1 MEIKKGQKPN
11 RLIYEKSPY
20 LLQHAHNPVDW
31 FPWGEEAFAK
41 AASENKPI
49 FLSIGYSTCHWCH
62 VMERES
68 FEDIEVAELLNEHY
82 VSIKVDREE
91 RPDVDHLYMTIC
103 QAMTGRG
110 GWPLTAI
117 MTAEKKPFFTGTY
130 FPKQQKHG
138 RIGLMEILSQL
149 NDKWSTEREH
159 VVSVSENIVE
169 RTIKQTL
176 IELKGDVNGAILDL
190 AFEGYVSMFDP
201 QNGGFGKAP
210 KFPTS
215 HNLSFLL
222 RYAKLKNNEQALS
235 MVEKTLDMMHRGGL
249 YDHIGQGFS
258 RYSTDDRWLV
268 PHFEKM
274 LYDNALL
281 AITYTEAYQVTG
293 KEKYKTIA
301 DQVFNYVLRDM
312 TGVEGGFYC
321 AEDADSEGVEGKFYV
336 WTPEEVIE
344 VLGEE
349 EGELIN
355 RIYDITDSGN
365 FEEANIPNLL
375 EETLENYA
383 AMIDI
388 PLDQLQAK
396 VNTSLQKLFVHRE
409 TRIHPHKDDKILTS
423 WNGLMIAAFAIAARA
438 FKKSEYADAAERA
451 TDFVMRRLRREDGR
465 LLARYRDGESAFLG
479 YVDDYA
485 FMVWALIE
493 LYETTFNTTYL
504 QQAIELN
511 DQMVELFWDQEKG
524 GLFFYGHDAEQLFTR
539 NKEVYDGAVPSGN
552 SVAAMNFI
560 RLARMTGDLRL
571 EALFDKQVKACSGSV
586 ERYPAGHSIM
596 LIAILHTYEPSREI
610 VVAGAM
616 DDPKLQEMITEIRSK
631 FLPNT
636 VLMINPDGEL
646 GVEAR
651 KLLPVI
657 ADKTTVNGQ
666 PAVYICE
673 NYACQAPI
681 TEMEQLLLML

>member
-1 MEIKKGQKPN
+1 
-11 RLIYEKSPY
+11 
-20 LLQHAHNPVDW
+20 
-31 FPWGEEAFAK
+31 
-41 AASENKPI
+41 
-49 FLSIGYSTCHWCH
+49 
-62 VMERES
+62 MERES
-68 FEDIEVAELLNEHY
+68 FEDAEVADLLNEHY

-103 QAMTGRG
+103 QAMTGHG

-117 MTAEKKPFFTGTY
+117 MTAERKPFFTGTY
-130 FPKQQKHG
+130 FPKKQKHG

-149 NDKWSTEREH
+149 NDKWLNEHDH

-169 RTIKQTL
+169 RTKKQTL
-176 IELKGDVNGAILDL
+176 IELDGDVDGAILDK
-190 AFEGYVSMFDP
+190 AFEGYVNMFDP
-201 QNGGFGKAP
+201 QYGGFGNAP

-222 RYAKLKNNEQALS
+222 RYAKVKNNPQALS
-235 MVEKTLDMMHRGGL
+235 MVEKTLDGMHRGGL
-249 YDHIGQGFS
+249 YDHVGFGFS
-258 RYSTDDRWLV
+258 RYSTDERWLV

-293 KEKYKTIA
+293 KEKYAAIA
-301 DQVFNYVLRDM
+301 DQIFSYVLRDM
-312 TGVEGGFYC
+312 RGTEGGFYC
-321 AEDADSEGVEGKFYV
+321 AEDADSEGEEGKFYV
-336 WTPEEVIE
+336 WIPEEVIE
-344 VLGEE
+344 VLGLE
-349 EGELIN
+349 EGSLIN

-375 EETLENYA
+375 DQSLEDYA
-383 AMIDI
+383 VSTQI
-388 PLDQLQAK
+388 PLELLQAR
-396 VNTSLQKLFVHRE
+396 VSASLQKLFLHRE
-409 TRIHPHKDDKILTS
+409 KRIHPYKDDKILTS

-438 FKKSEYADAAERA
+438 FDKTAYADAAERA
-451 TDFVMRRLRREDGR
+451 TDFVMTHLRREDGR

-479 YVDDYA
+479 YIDDYA

-493 LYETTFNTTYL
+493 LYETTFHPAYL
-504 QQAIELN
+504 QQALELN
-511 DQMVELFWDQEKG
+511 EQMIDLFWDQEKG

-539 NKEVYDGAVPSGN
+539 SKETYDGAIPSGN

-560 RLARMTGDLRL
+560 RLARMTGDSAL
-571 EALFDKQVKACSGSV
+571 EELFDKQVKACSGAI
-586 ERYPAGHSIM
+586 ERYPSGHSIM
-596 LIAILHTYEPSREI
+596 LIALLHAYEPSREI
-610 VVAGAM
+610 VIAGAIE
-616 DDPKLQEMITEIRSK
+616 DPKLQQLVAEIRSK

-636 VLMINPDGEL
+636 VLMMNFDGEL
-646 GVEAR
+646 GHEAR
-651 KLLPVI
+651 KLMPVI

-681 TEMEQLLLML
+681 TELEQLVRVL

>member
-1 MEIKKGQKPN
+1 MENNEGKKSN
-11 RLIYEKSPY
+11 RLIHEKSPY
-20 LLQHAHNPVDW
+20 LLQHSHNPVNW
-31 FPWGEEAFAK
+31 FPWGEEAFTK
-41 AASENKPI
+41 AAAENKPI

-68 FEDIEVAELLNEHY
+68 FEDVEVAELLNEHY
-82 VSIKVDREE
+82 VAIKVDREE

-103 QAMTGRG
+103 QAMTGHG

-117 MTAEKKPFFTGTY
+117 MTADRKPFFTGTY

-149 NDKWSTEREH
+149 NDKWLNEHDH
-159 VVSVSENIVE
+159 VVSVSENIVD
-169 RTIKQTL
+169 RTKKQTL

-190 AFEGYVSMFDP
+190 AFEGYASMFDP
-201 QNGGFGKAP
+201 QYGGFGNAP

-222 RYAKLKNNEQALS
+222 CYAKVKNNAQALS
-235 MVEKTLDMMHRGGL
+235 MVEKTLDGMHRGGM
-249 YDHIGQGFS
+249 YDHVGFGFS
-258 RYSTDDRWLV
+258 RYSTDERWLV

-293 KEKYKTIA
+293 TESYATIA
-301 DQVFNYVLRDM
+301 DQIFTYVLRDM
-312 TGVEGGFYC
+312 TGAEGGFYC
-321 AEDADSEGVEGKFYV
+321 AEDADSEGEEGKFYV
-336 WTPEEVIE
+336 WTSEEVIE
-344 VLGEE
+344 VLGIE
-349 EGELIN
+349 EGTLIN
-355 RIYDITDSGN
+355 RIYDITDTGN

-375 EETLENYA
+375 EQSLESYA
-383 AMIDI
+383 VSSGI
-388 PLDQLQAK
+388 PLEPLQAR
-396 VNTSLQKLFVHRE
+396 VSASLQKLFIHRE
-409 TRIHPHKDDKILTS
+409 ARIHPYKDDKILTS

-438 FKKSEYADAAERA
+438 FDKSVYADAAERA
-451 TDFVMRRLRREDGR
+451 TDFMMTKLRREDGR

-511 DQMVELFWDQEKG
+511 EQMVDLFWDQEKG

-539 NKEVYDGAVPSGN
+539 NKETYDGAVPSGN
-552 SVAAMNFI
+552 SVAAMNMI
-560 RLARMTGDLRL
+560 RLARMTGDSTL
-571 EALFDKQVKACSGSV
+571 EELFDKQVKACSGAI
-586 ERYPAGHSIM
+586 ERYPSGHSIM
-596 LIAILHTYEPSREI
+596 LIALLQAYEPSREI
-610 VVAGAM
+610 VIAGAM
-616 DDPKLQEMITEIRSK
+616 EDPQLQQLVAEIRAK

-636 VLMINPDGEL
+636 VVMLNPDGEL
-646 GVEAR
+646 GNEAR
-651 KLLPVI
+651 KLMPVI

-666 PAVYICE
+666 AAVYICE

-681 TEMEQLLLML
+681 TELEQLVKAI